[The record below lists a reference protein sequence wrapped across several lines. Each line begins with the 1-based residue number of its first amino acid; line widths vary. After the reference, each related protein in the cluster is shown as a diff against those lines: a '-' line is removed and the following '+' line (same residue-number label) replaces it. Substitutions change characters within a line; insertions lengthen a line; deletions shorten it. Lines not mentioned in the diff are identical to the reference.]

1 MILVEQMKLAGDI
14 SEDAPAPA
22 KDITTAAK
30 PSEAEK
36 CSRQEEQPERLIND
50 SATIHLLPIP
60 PHRNFRLSS

>member
-1 MILVEQMKLAGDI
+1 MILVEQNEASGVFQQMHQL
-14 SEDAPAPA
+14 

-36 CSRQEEQPERLIND
+36 CSRQEERPDRLIND
-50 SATIHLLPIP
+50 SATIHFLPIP